1 MRDGLYQLDR
11 EFQSPFFTS
20 QLLFSLFFTT
30 TTDYSIDANGE
41 EYAAALPFVLVMIV
55 IYPVGIPGE

>member
-1 MRDGLYQLDR
+1 MG
-11 EFQSPFFTS
+11 
-20 QLLFSLFFTT
+20 SLFYSTTSPTT

>member
-1 MRDGLYQLDR
+1 MRDGLYQLDGPNLI
-11 EFQSPFFTS
+11 FYIYI
-20 QLLFSLFFTT
+20 TT

>member
-1 MRDGLYQLDR
+1 MGCTNSTESSNL
-11 EFQSPFFTS
+11 FFTS
-20 QLLFSLFFTT
+20 QLLLLQTT